1 MHNIRSIMSYLE
13 ALNDVRLP
21 ELDKVHGRYTGVMAC
36 ASAHAAEHNAAA
48 DENNGFLACVGVVAQ
63 KGSF

>member
-1 MHNIRSIMSYLE
+1 MMSDCQDV
-13 ALNDVRLP
+13 LNYMAV
-21 ELDKVHGRYTGVMAC
+21 VAC
-36 ASAHAAEHNAAA
+36 ASTRAAEHQSAAEHNAAAEHHVAA